1 MFYRSDSFLSFSL
14 FIVAGIQIVSKYGIF
29 SLKLG
34 RINPIIKLLERFSR
48 FSCGDN
54 SNSIFLAGV
63 NHGPDDSGAE
73 VKKLKARSERLTC
86 LEEISVGNVRNG
98 AAEFSHISKITVI
111 STDIP

>member
-73 VKKLKARSERLTC
+73 VKKLKARSERLAC